1 MRRLGFIVP
10 ALLLV
15 AVFFVLCL
23 GILSKQPI
31 RNSGALQA
39 LARQQARQVALAGID
54 EARLWLA
61 TEPSLSPLNTD
72 FTGQVEDPD
81 SGLVGSYVVTLD
93 YRWAGSPYGIVQV
106 ESEGILG
113 TMASPQARYRLSVTV
128 DITDPLGNPDYLK
141 PLRWR
146 ESLP

>member
-1 MRRLGFIVP
+1 MKKQAFMVP

-15 AVFFVLCL
+15 AAFFVLCL

-61 TEPSLSPLNTD
+61 TEPSLSPLNAD
-72 FTGQVEDPD
+72 FTGQVVEAQL
-81 SGLVGSYVVTLD
+81 GLVGSYVVTLD
-93 YRWAGSPYGIVQV
+93 YRWAGPPYGVVQV

-113 TMASPQARYRLSVTV
+113 TMASPQARYRLGVTV
-128 DITDPLGNPDYLK
+128 DIRDPASNPDYLK